1 MEKITKIVCLIL
13 NILAWAVFVL
23 GLIRLLVAWNTLPD
37 EIGIHFT
44 SDGNF
49 DARRSKLL
57 AFYPY
62 IISLLALAFFGICG
76 FFSNKIK
83 SGLKI
88 SSKGDVIIRQQI
100 RLSIYIIQFN
110 VVFFFSGEWADAVI
124 RQRQLNTVIPVL
136 SMYIF
141 MLLLLLLV
149 ISIVIVR
156 FTCKKKE

>member
-1 MEKITKIVCLIL
+1 MEKIIKIVCLIL

-76 FFSNKIK
+76 FFEREELFM
-83 SGLKI
+83 SGGRRGWGNPWI
-88 SSKGDVIIRQQI
+88 
-100 RLSIYIIQFN
+100 
-110 VVFFFSGEWADAVI
+110 
-124 RQRQLNTVIPVL
+124 
-136 SMYIF
+136 
-141 MLLLLLLV
+141 LLLDYGA
-149 ISIVIVR
+149 
-156 FTCKKKE
+156 